1 MLELLQPV
9 KYFHNFWTLSMQTFS
24 IWLVNDEPTFSIW
37 SGRDA
42 AAVPKAFTPERIG
55 LNMALTTRL
64 GRFSTVSL

>member
-1 MLELLQPV
+1 
-9 KYFHNFWTLSMQTFS
+9 MQTFS